1 MLFQQIAKKDT
12 GCLTYVVG
20 SQQSKECAVID
31 PLESEIPQYIAFTRD
46 NGMKIKY
53 VIDTHT
59 HAEHASG
66 ARKLANMANAK
77 LMLSHSSMAQFP
89 FSPLRNGDEL
99 RMGEVSMKVLEAPG
113 HTMDGIM
120 LLVEG
125 DMLLTGDTLLC
136 GWCGRADFPMG
147 ISSVDSLFETVQK
160 VKQMEADTL
169 IYPAHYGPAHGLD
182 SRMQSRIRDEFKTN
196 ELFLA
201 KTKQEFKELAMKDL
215 TPLSKKYMD
224 TMRNNL
230 ERF

>member
-1 MLFQQIAKKDT
+1 MLFQQIAKKES

-20 SQQSKECAVID
+20 SQQTKECAVID
-31 PLESEIPQYIAFTRD
+31 PLESDISQYIAFARD
-46 NGMKIKY
+46 NDMKIKY
-53 VIDTHT
+53 VMDTHT
-59 HAEHASG
+59 HSDHVSG
-66 ARKLANMANAK
+66 ARKLANIANAK
-77 LMLSHSSMAQFP
+77 LMLSHSSMAQFS

-99 RMGEVSMKVLEAPG
+99 RMGEVSMKVIEAPG
-113 HTMDGIM
+113 HTMDSIM
-120 LLVEG
+120 LLVDG
-125 DMLLTGDTLLC
+125 DILITGNTLLC

-169 IYPAHYGPAHGLD
+169 IYPAHFGAMHGLD
-182 SRMQSRIRDEFKTN
+182 NRTQSRIRDEFKTN

-215 TPLSKKYMD
+215 PPLQKKYMD
-224 TMRNNL
+224 TMKDNL